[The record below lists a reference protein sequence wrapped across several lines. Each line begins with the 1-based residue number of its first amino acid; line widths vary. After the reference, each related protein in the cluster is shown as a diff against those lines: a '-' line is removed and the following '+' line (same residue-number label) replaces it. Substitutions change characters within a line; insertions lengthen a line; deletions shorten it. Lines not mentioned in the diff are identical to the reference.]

1 MTRKTTDIHHYAGS
15 KAGIWLIGCLLVIIG
30 ASSCKSK
37 KKLVETEKVAV
48 SNDMVAWEQALAND
62 LELAELSLSG
72 DLSASINGENQSSA
86 FNIRIERGKQ
96 IWLVLRPMLGIE
108 VFRVLITPDSLRM
121 VDRINKQYYE
131 KPFSY
136 LNQLAGTQIDYQT
149 LENLLLNNL
158 GHLSSTEI
166 RKSTIVGYDYLAQ
179 RGDMRFNIAL
189 RAELP
194 KCKTVLAESGDKNV
208 RIDYQLPSQVDGNW
222 APASLK
228 AILNGN
234 ENNGISLNFTK
245 FAVENGQTYPYS
257 VPKNYS
263 RAD

>member
-1 MTRKTTDIHHYAGS
+1 MIYRIQPLQFTSHFKF
-15 KAGIWLIGCLLVIIG
+15 GIWVLGTLLLFTSLSG
-30 ASSCKSK
+30 CKSK
-37 KKLVETEKVAV
+37 KKLIEAEKATM
-48 SNDMVAWEQALAND
+48 NLDMIAWEQAIAND
-62 LELAELSLSG
+62 LEVAELSLNG
-72 DLSASINGENQSSA
+72 ELNANINGENQSSA

-108 VFRVLITPDSLRM
+108 AFRVLITPDSLRM

-158 GHLSSTEI
+158 SHLKTSPVTKADIAGFDFVANKEN
-166 RKSTIVGYDYLAQ
+166 T
-179 RGDMRFNIAL
+179 RFSIDL
-189 RAELP
+189 QEELP
-194 KCKTVLAESGDKNV
+194 KSKTILAESGDKKV
-208 RIDYQLPSQVDGNW
+208 RIDYQLPTRMDGNW
-222 APASLK
+222 VPSSLK

-257 VPKNYS
+257 IPKNYS
-263 RAD
+263 RVD

>member
-1 MTRKTTDIHHYAGS
+1 MLFRPAVF
-15 KAGIWLIGCLLVIIG
+15 LFCLTMLTLSV
-30 ASSCKSK
+30 SSCKSK
-37 KKLVETEKVAV
+37 KKLVNAEEPAK
-48 SNDMVAWEQALAND
+48 DMALVAWENALAND
-62 LELAELSLSG
+62 LEVAELSLSG
-72 DLSASINGENQSSA
+72 DLTANINGDNQSSA
-86 FNIRIERGKQ
+86 FNFRIQRGKQ

-108 VFRVLITPDSLRM
+108 AFRLLITPDSLKM

-158 GHLSSTEI
+158 SH
-166 RKSTIVGYDYLAQ
+166 
-179 RGDMRFNIAL
+179 L
-189 RAELP
+189 RAGKTEVAKGTAYDFIVTMGNMRYSIDLQSDIP
-194 KCKTVLAESGDKNV
+194 KSKVVLAESGDKNV
-208 RIDYQLPSQVDGNW
+208 RIEYQLPGLVDNLW

-257 VPKNYS
+257 IPKNYS
-263 RAD
+263 RVD

>member
-1 MTRKTTDIHHYAGS
+1 MSYRIQSIGNINLFRTQLWVFAG
-15 KAGIWLIGCLLVIIG
+15 LLFLVTLG
-30 ASSCKSK
+30 GCKSK
-37 KKLVETEKVAV
+37 KKLADADKPTV
-48 SNDMVAWEQALAND
+48 NLDMLAWEQALAND
-62 LELAELSLSG
+62 LEVAELSLSG
-72 DLSASINGENQSSA
+72 DLSATINGENLNSA

-108 VFRVLITPDSLRM
+108 AFRVLITPDSLRM

-158 GHLSSTEI
+158 SHLKSTEAG
-166 RKSTIVGYDYLAQ
+166 KASTAGYDFMAR

-189 RAELP
+189 QPELP
-194 KCKTVLAESGDKNV
+194 KSKTVLAESGDKKV
-208 RIDYQLPSQVDGNW
+208 RIDYQLPGRVDGHW

-234 ENNGISLNFTK
+234 ENTGISLNFTK

-257 VPKNYS
+257 IPKNYS
-263 RAD
+263 RVD

>member
-1 MTRKTTDIHHYAGS
+1 MLFRPAVF
-15 KAGIWLIGCLLVIIG
+15 LFCLTMLTLS

-37 KKLVETEKVAV
+37 KKLVNAEEPAK
-48 SNDMVAWEQALAND
+48 DMALVAWENALAND
-62 LELAELSLSG
+62 LEIAELSLSG
-72 DLSASINGENQSSA
+72 DLTANINGDNQGSA
-86 FNIRIERGKQ
+86 FNFRIQRGKQ

-108 VFRVLITPDSLRM
+108 AFRLLITPDSLRM

-158 GHLSSTEI
+158 SH
-166 RKSTIVGYDYLAQ
+166 
-179 RGDMRFNIAL
+179 L
-189 RAELP
+189 RAGKTEVAQGTAYDFIVVLGNMRYSIDLQSDIP
-194 KCKTVLAESGDKNV
+194 KSKVVLAESGDKNV
-208 RIDYQLPSQVDGNW
+208 RIEYQLPGLVDNLW

-257 VPKNYS
+257 IPKNYS
-263 RAD
+263 RVD

>member
-1 MTRKTTDIHHYAGS
+1 LFSAVG
-15 KAGIWLIGCLLVIIG
+15 
-30 ASSCKSK
+30 CKSK
-37 KKLVETEKVAV
+37 KKLVDTEK
-48 SNDMVAWEQALAND
+48 SSPNLEMQAWEQALNND
-62 LELAELSLSG
+62 LNVAELSLSG
-72 DLSASINGENQSSA
+72 ELTASINGENQSSA
-86 FNIRIERGKQ
+86 FNIRMERGKQ

-108 VFRVLITPDSLRM
+108 AFRVLITPDSLRM

-136 LNQLAGTQIDYQT
+136 LNQLAGTQIDYPT

-158 GHLSSTEI
+158 SHLNSNEAAKATLP
-166 RKSTIVGYDYLAQ
+166 GYDFVSK
-179 RGDMRFNIAL
+179 RGEMRFSIAL
-189 RAELP
+189 QTDLP
-194 KCKTVLAESGDKNV
+194 KSKTVLAESGDKKV
-208 RIDYQLPSQVDGNW
+208 RIDYQLPARVDGHW

-257 VPKNYS
+257 IPKNYS
-263 RAD
+263 RVD